1 MLLLLTAFVARGY
14 ADDTWTVAGS
24 AAALNGDT
32 DWAQDNTENDMV
44 ANGTTYTL
52 TVTGC
57 TLESG
62 VNYECKVV
70 KDHSWDVAYPS
81 ENYVF
86 TVDETAVYTVVYTL
100 DTEGGYDFN
109 VEVTKTGEAGEITHT
124 YTIAGVTSLLGVDWD
139 PTASE
144 FDMTSSNGVNYTLV
158 LTDKTLT
165 AGSYQFKVTVD
176 HGWGVSYPTNNATL
190 NISEDGTYTITFSFN
205 VETKEVGAIAE
216 KIEKPHTYTVV
227 GVSALLGEE
236 WTTTSTANVMTEGAD
251 GKFTLA
257 KENVMLLVGSYSY
270 KIWRDDDVWIPSGDD
285 KVLEITDNGYYTV
298 TFTYDPE
305 TNEPSAE
312 ATLTKSFYLADF
324 NLGDSFSTTSDHYFS
339 IARDWKHIAGAFDDD
354 GDPRYMSYTYYNN
367 QGVDE
372 TGTILAYKQYA
383 SENENSNNGTVVYD
397 MLVSPLVS
405 GEVSIQ
411 VKGSISA
418 SSSNPS
424 FIQFYKVN
432 ANGTEYG
439 DQITNVT
446 YKDANG
452 NTVDAI
458 NTTDWITAKITLSDE
473 TRIGVRGQ
481 YVYMDNFIA
490 ENATVMPEKKMKIVS
505 ASPTATTG
513 TIKWDQQPN
522 GKVLVK
528 YTVTVQNTG
537 ETELTVGDNGYS
549 VSIYNRKTGEVYGTT
564 NVPETLAPDA
574 TSAEFDVTAEV
585 EPSVW
590 PNSYTYINMDLKENI
605 SGSFV
610 MRAQST
616 YNEYAPKFVFRTAG
630 TQGTSNYYGDIAFG
644 KVSEETTKSFEVYN
658 DGTAPL
664 EVKTIT
670 VPEGFIVDNTGN
682 FTVEPKAKQ
691 VVNITL
697 PVTNP
702 GIFSGNLEIVYVD
715 KTGADV
721 TYTKAMT
728 GTVLDPTKNV
738 ITFDDGAGNAAY
750 PQGSVRYNTY
760 ISSEGIES
768 DKNYYLQGSTPN
780 PLYITPLM
788 TATAGEAISFDAM
801 YSSYSGHAVEVMIS
815 TDRQNWTTIQTISNI
830 NSSYNWTTYTATI
843 PEAGNY
849 YLGFKLTSSKID
861 NIYGLVYAPVPEHD
875 LLLVGSDIPTT
886 GKQNAEYT
894 ATVKVG
900 NVGPNV
906 ETAGSYTASLFVNGE
921 EVATANDVN
930 LPVAVISGN
939 YNNGEESNYTTLTFT
954 YKPHTPGTF
963 PAYIEVKSG
972 DAVITTEKVSLVV
985 EEEKLESGL
994 GLESNGTNNS
1004 TPLFLNYNNSES
1016 VSLYTAN
1023 VLKNNLGLKDG
1034 DKISSITFKGYK
1046 EADEHTTLLSVY
1058 YQWTD
1063 EESLTAPAENG
1074 LLDVSAMTP
1083 YVENELHVWAKGGSS
1098 AQLSDM
1104 YVMNFSEPL
1113 EYEDGKALRI
1123 VMRSLN
1129 QLNGSNYKQVYW
1141 EKSTIYQNP
1150 SVSGTYLNYRHNT
1163 DTSSGRDSETSY
1175 TNAIS
1180 ASWSSEYLP
1189 AIHLGLV
1196 VEPTTLAGTVTDGTN
1211 PVEGA
1216 TVTLRNEAND
1226 VEYAATTAADGTYS
1240 INVIQDKLAYK
1251 AVADAEGLVAPVQ
1264 NVASF
1269 DEALDFTLAEPEYG
1283 EVWTGEAEIADVTA
1297 GYFKYLAKAGDKL
1310 VISYVEEGAET
1321 NTLKFTKPNSW
1332 DNVHVYAWDANQTN
1346 VTAAWP
1352 GDVLS
1357 DPYMNEYGEQVFTYS
1372 VPANV
1377 VGVVFN
1383 NGGDA
1388 QTVDITD
1395 LSVTGYYTDGTFTEG
1410 KLNVFSWTD
1419 PSNAAV
1425 ELLDQSGNAIAEATL
1440 ADGTAEVELTEALM
1454 TKLAGDLYAMV
1465 KGSAANITKVELVE
1479 LQPISVSISASKYA
1493 TLYYQNVN
1501 LTIPEGVTA
1510 YAAVK
1515 NGNTIE
1521 LNEIADVI
1529 PAGVPVVIN
1538 GDAGTYDF
1546 QIAAE
1551 ADEFT
1556 GENDLTGT
1564 EEDVKD
1570 EEAGYKYYVLCWK
1583 DSSKSAVGFYFQS
1596 GSNGA
1601 YAQVKAHQAYMKI
1614 NASEAPAKGFDI
1626 FINGDATGIDSI
1638 ELGTLTDNDK
1648 VYTLSGVR
1656 VNANRVAK
1664 GVYIVNGQKVVIK

>member
-1 MLLLLTAFVARGY
+1 MKKIRFLILALVGLLGGVVSASGKTVYIQPNAWANDNAILSLW
-14 ADDTWTVAGS
+14 TWKVDNEVNSNEA
-24 AAALNGDT
+24 
-32 DWAQDNTENDMV
+32 WA
-44 ANGTTYTL
+44 TL
-52 TVTGC
+52 TEVQYENGI
-57 TLESG
+57 LKAELDDA
-62 VNYECKVV
+62 VNRMILVRGTAAN
-70 KDHSWDVAYPS
+70 SWDGKW
-81 ENYVF
+81 NQ
-86 TVDETAVYTVVYTL
+86 
-100 DTEGGYDFN
+100 
-109 VEVTKTGEAGEITHT
+109 TGDI
-124 YTIAGVTSLLGVDWD
+124 D
-139 PTASE
+139 
-144 FDMTSSNGVNYTLV
+144 
-158 LTDKTLT
+158 
-165 AGSYQFKVTVD
+165 
-176 HGWGVSYPTNNATL
+176 
-190 NISEDGTYTITFSFN
+190 ISD
-205 VETKEVGAIAE
+205 
-216 KIEKPHTYTVV
+216 
-227 GVSALLGEE
+227 
-236 WTTTSTANVMTEGAD
+236 AD
-251 GKFTLA
+251 GKLFVMGDIAACTYDVADYTEPLLRDYWVEGDAGLISEGWNATDGNKMANFTLT
-257 KENVMLLVGSYSY
+257 KNNVMLLVGTYGY
-270 KIWRDDDVWIPSGDD
+270 KVYCGYGEGSWYPASEN
-285 KVLEITDNGYYTV
+285 KTLEVTENGYYNV
-298 TFTYDPE
+298 TFTFDPA
-305 TNEPSAE
+305 TGEPSAV
-312 ATLTKSFYLADF
+312 ATLVKSFYIADF

-372 TGTILAYKQYA
+372 TGTILAYRQYA
-383 SENENSNNGTVVYD
+383 SENGNSSNGTVVYD

-418 SSSNPS
+418 TSSNPS
-424 FIQFYKVN
+424 FVQFYKVN

-458 NTTDWITAKITLSDE
+458 NTTDWITAKITLSEE

-490 ENATVMPEKKMKIVS
+490 ENATVMPEKKLKIVT

-564 NVPETLAPDA
+564 NVPETLAPNA

-630 TQGTSNYYGDIAFG
+630 TQGTSSYYGDIAFG

-664 EVKTIT
+664 QVKTIT

-760 ISSEGIES
+760 ISSEGTGS

-788 TATAGEAISFDAM
+788 TAEAGEAISFDAT
-801 YSSYSGHAVEVMIS
+801 YSSYSGHKVEVMIS
-815 TDRQNWTTIQTISNI
+815 TDRQNWTTIQTVSNI
-830 NSSYNWTTYTATI
+830 ASSYNWTTYTATI

-875 LLLVGSDIPTT
+875 LLFVGSDIPVT
-886 GKQNAEYT
+886 GTQNAEYT

-906 ETAGSYTASLFVNGE
+906 ETAGSYTASLYVNGE

-972 DAVITTEKVSLVV
+972 DAVVKTDEVEVTIA
-985 EEEKLESGL
+985 EEEIKSDATIEADGFS
-994 GLESNGTNNS
+994 NS
-1004 TPLFLNYNNSES
+1004 TPLNLYYKNSEA
-1016 VSLYTAN
+1016 VSLYTAAI
-1023 VLKNNLGLKDG
+1023 LKNNFGLTDG
-1034 DKISSITFKGYK
+1034 AKISSITYKGYGPSSS
-1046 EADEHTTLLSVY
+1046 HTTALKVWYEWTDDTEQVALSGSDAY
-1058 YQWTD
+1058 DTSNMISLID
-1063 EESLTAPAENG
+1063 EESHEWP
-1074 LLDVSAMTP
+1074 S
-1083 YVENELHVWAKGGSS
+1083 GGSS
-1098 AQLSDM
+1098 TAPIDLLTLTFDT
-1104 YVMNFSEPL
+1104 PI
-1113 EYEDGKALRI
+1113 EYKEGKALRI
-1123 VMRSLN
+1123 VIRSTYDGYK
-1129 QLNGSNYKQVYW
+1129 NGYYW
-1141 EKSTIYQNP
+1141 EKSSISTHP
-1150 SVSGTYLNYRHNT
+1150 ESGKFVTYRHQNDGT
-1163 DTSSGRDSETSY
+1163 AGVFTGSWTSD
-1175 TNAIS
+1175 N
-1180 ASWSSEYLP
+1180 LP
-1189 AIHLGLV
+1189 VIHLDLV

-1226 VEYAATTAADGTYS
+1226 VEYSATTAADGTYS

-1269 DEALDFTLAEPEYG
+1269 DEPVNFTLAEPAYG
-1283 EVWTGEAEIADVTA
+1283 DLWAGEAAIADVPA

-1310 VISYVEEGAET
+1310 VISYEEEGS
-1321 NTLKFTKPNSW
+1321 NVLKFTKPDSW
-1332 DNVHVYAWDANQTN
+1332 NNVNVYAWDANDQA

-1352 GDVLS
+1352 GTALS
-1357 DPYMNEYGEQVFTYS
+1357 NPELNEYGQQVFLYE
-1372 VPANV
+1372 VPSTVA
-1377 VGVVFN
+1377 GVIFN
-1383 NGGDA
+1383 NGDA

-1395 LSVTGYYTDGTFTEG
+1395 LSVTGYYTDGSYTDG
-1410 KLNVFSWTD
+1410 KLNVFPWTD
-1419 PSNAAV
+1419 TSNAAIQ
-1425 ELLDQSGNAIAEATL
+1425 LLDQSGNAIADATL

-1454 TKLAGDLYAMV
+1454 AKLAGGLYAMV

-1479 LQPISVSISASKYA
+1479 NVVTITMSSLKYA
-1493 TLYYQNVN
+1493 TLYYENVN
-1501 LTIPEGVTA
+1501 LVVPEGLVA
-1510 YAAVK
+1510 YAAVVGDK
-1515 NGNTIE
+1515 VDLQQFAAAG
-1521 LNEIADVI
+1521 DVI
-1529 PAGVPVVIN
+1529 PAGTPVVLGGEA
-1538 GDAGTYDF
+1538 GDYEFGITEETG
-1546 QIAAE
+1546 IAPA
-1551 ADEFT
+1551 T
-1556 GENDLTGT
+1556 NDLIGS
-1564 EEDVKD
+1564 EEGGKD
-1570 EEAGYKYYVLCWK
+1570 EEAGYKYYVLNRK
-1583 DSSKSAVGFYFQS
+1583 NGVAGFYFQK
-1596 GSNGA
+1596 GSAGA
-1601 YAQVKAHQAYMKI
+1601 YADVKPHQAYLKVD
-1614 NASEAPAKGFDI
+1614 ASLAKAGGYGFD
-1626 FINGDATGIDSI
+1626 DVATGIDSI
-1638 ELGTLTDNDK
+1638 DAGMLTDSDK

-1664 GVYIVNGQKVVIK
+1664 GVYVVNGQKVVIK

>member
-1 MLLLLTAFVARGY
+1 MKKIRFLILALVGLLGGVVSASGKTVYIQPNAWANDNAILSLW
-14 ADDTWTVAGS
+14 TWTVDNDVNSNEA
-24 AAALNGDT
+24 
-32 DWAQDNTENDMV
+32 WA
-44 ANGTTYTL
+44 TL
-52 TVTGC
+52 TEVQ
-57 TLESG
+57 
-62 VNYECKVV
+62 YENGILKAELDDAINRMILVRGTAAN
-70 KDHSWDVAYPS
+70 SWDDKW
-81 ENYVF
+81 NQ
-86 TVDETAVYTVVYTL
+86 
-100 DTEGGYDFN
+100 
-109 VEVTKTGEAGEITHT
+109 TGDIDISDADGKLFVMGD
-124 YTIAGVTSLLGVDWD
+124 IA
-139 PTASE
+139 
-144 FDMTSSNGVNYTLV
+144 
-158 LTDKTLT
+158 
-165 AGSYQFKVTVD
+165 
-176 HGWGVSYPTNNATL
+176 
-190 NISEDGTYTITFSFN
+190 DGTYDVADYTEPLLRDYW
-205 VETKEVGAIAE
+205 VEGDAGLISEGWNATDGNK
-216 KIEKPHTYTVV
+216 
-227 GVSALLGEE
+227 
-236 WTTTSTANVMTEGAD
+236 MTN
-251 GKFTLA
+251 FTLT
-257 KENVMLLVGSYSY
+257 KNNVMLLVGTYGY
-270 KIWRDDDVWIPSGDD
+270 KVYCGYGEGTWYPAGEN
-285 KVLEITDNGYYTV
+285 KTLEVTENGYYNV
-298 TFTYDPE
+298 TFTFDPA
-305 TNEPSAE
+305 TGEPSAE
-312 ATLTKSFYLADF
+312 ATLVKSFYIADF

-339 IARDWKHIAGAFDDD
+339 IARDWKHIAEAFDDD
-354 GDPRYMSYTYYNN
+354 GDPRYMTYSYDNN

-372 TGTILAYKQYA
+372 TGTILAYRQYA
-383 SENENSNNGTVVYD
+383 SENGNSSNGTVVHD

-458 NTTDWITAKITLSDE
+458 NTTDWITAKINLTEE

-481 YVYMDNFIA
+481 YVFMDNFIA
-490 ENATVMPEKKMKIVS
+490 ENATVMPEKKLKIVT

-564 NVPETLAPDA
+564 NVPETLAPNA

-630 TQGTSNYYGDIAFG
+630 TQGTSSYYGDIAFG

-664 EVKTIT
+664 QVKTIT

-691 VVNITL
+691 VVNISL

-760 ISSEGIES
+760 ISSEGTGS

-788 TATAGEAISFDAM
+788 TAEAGEAISFDAT

-963 PAYIEVKSG
+963 PAYIEVRSG
-972 DAVITTEKVSLVV
+972 DAVITTEEVSLVIA
-985 EEEKLESGL
+985 EEKVESEAGTAVS
-994 GLESNGTNNS
+994 GTTSN
-1004 TPLFLNYNNSES
+1004 TPLQLNYCNSES
-1016 VSLYTAN
+1016 VSLYTGEM
-1023 VLKNNLGLKDG
+1023 LGLKAG
-1034 DKISSITFKGYK
+1034 DKISSITWKGYCTNDK
-1046 EADEHTTLLSVY
+1046 QVETNLSIY
-1058 YQWTD
+1058 YEWTED
-1063 EESLTAPAENG
+1063 ASQTQPAAEMYNTSG
-1074 LLDVSAMTP
+1074 MIAL
-1083 YVENELHVWAKGGSS
+1083 VENQLTNWEKKGAYNSMVDYIVVN
-1098 AQLSDM
+1098 LD
-1104 YVMNFSEPL
+1104 EPIEFDGTKNL
-1113 EYEDGKALRI
+1113 RLVVRSINPEDKTT
-1123 VMRSLN
+1123 
-1129 QLNGSNYKQVYW
+1129 SNYK
-1141 EKSTIYQNP
+1141 
-1150 SVSGTYLNYRHNT
+1150 SVSFEKADVNGTWCYAFWNDNDRTLGGART
-1163 DTSSGRDSETSY
+1163 AQS
-1175 TNAIS
+1175 
-1180 ASWSSEYLP
+1180 LP

-1226 VEYAATTAADGTYS
+1226 VEYSATTAADGTYS
-1240 INVIQDKLAYK
+1240 IKVIQDKLAYK

-1269 DEALDFTLAEPEYG
+1269 DEPVNFTLAEPAYG
-1283 EVWTGEAEIADVTA
+1283 DLWAGEAAIADVPA

-1310 VISYVEEGAET
+1310 VISYEEEGS
-1321 NTLKFTKPNSW
+1321 NVLKFTKPDSW
-1332 DNVHVYAWDANQTN
+1332 NNVNVYAWDANGQE

-1352 GDVLS
+1352 GTALS
-1357 DPYMNEYGEQVFTYS
+1357 NSELNEYGQQVFLYE
-1372 VPANV
+1372 VPSTVA
-1377 VGVVFN
+1377 GVIFN
-1383 NGGDA
+1383 NGDA

-1395 LSVTGYYTDGTFTEG
+1395 LSVTGYYTDGTLTEG
-1410 KLNVFSWTD
+1410 KLNVFPWTD

-1440 ADGTAEVELTEALM
+1440 ADGTAEIELTEALM
-1454 TKLAGDLYAMV
+1454 TKLAGGLYAMV

-1479 LQPISVSISASKYA
+1479 NVVTITMSSLKYA
-1493 TLYYQNVN
+1493 TLYYENVN
-1501 LTIPEGVTA
+1501 LVVPEGLVA
-1510 YAAVK
+1510 YAAVVGDK
-1515 NGNTIE
+1515 VDLQQFAAAG
-1521 LNEIADVI
+1521 DVI
-1529 PAGVPVVIN
+1529 PAGTPVVLGGEA
-1538 GDAGTYDF
+1538 GDYEFGITEETG
-1546 QIAAE
+1546 IAPA
-1551 ADEFT
+1551 T
-1556 GENDLTGT
+1556 NDLIGS
-1564 EEDVKD
+1564 EEGGKD
-1570 EEAGYKYYVLCWK
+1570 EEAGYKYYVLNRK
-1583 DSSKSAVGFYFQS
+1583 NGVAGFYFQK
-1596 GSNGA
+1596 GSAGA
-1601 YAQVKAHQAYMKI
+1601 YADVKPHQAYLKVD
-1614 NASEAPAKGFDI
+1614 ASLAKAGGYGFD
-1626 FINGDATGIDSI
+1626 DVATGIDSI
-1638 ELGTLTDNDK
+1638 DAGMLTDNDK

>member
-1 MLLLLTAFVARGY
+1 MKKIRFLILALVGLLGGVVSASGKTVYIQPNAWANDNAILSLW
-14 ADDTWTVAGS
+14 TWTVDNDVNSNEA
-24 AAALNGDT
+24 
-32 DWAQDNTENDMV
+32 WA
-44 ANGTTYTL
+44 TL
-52 TVTGC
+52 TEVQ
-57 TLESG
+57 
-62 VNYECKVV
+62 YENGILKAELDDAINRMILVRGTAAN
-70 KDHSWDVAYPS
+70 SWDDKW
-81 ENYVF
+81 NQ
-86 TVDETAVYTVVYTL
+86 
-100 DTEGGYDFN
+100 
-109 VEVTKTGEAGEITHT
+109 TGDI
-124 YTIAGVTSLLGVDWD
+124 D
-139 PTASE
+139 
-144 FDMTSSNGVNYTLV
+144 
-158 LTDKTLT
+158 
-165 AGSYQFKVTVD
+165 
-176 HGWGVSYPTNNATL
+176 
-190 NISEDGTYTITFSFN
+190 ISD
-205 VETKEVGAIAE
+205 
-216 KIEKPHTYTVV
+216 
-227 GVSALLGEE
+227 
-236 WTTTSTANVMTEGAD
+236 AD
-251 GKFTLA
+251 GKLFVMGDIAAGTYDVADYTEPLLRDYWVEGDAGLISEGWNATDGNKMANFTLT
-257 KENVMLLVGSYSY
+257 KNNVMLLVGTYGY
-270 KIWRDDDVWIPSGDD
+270 KVYCGYGEGTWYPAGEN
-285 KVLEITDNGYYTV
+285 KTLEVTENGYYNV
-298 TFTYDPE
+298 TFTFDPA
-305 TNEPSAE
+305 TGEPSAE
-312 ATLTKSFYLADF
+312 ATLVKSFYIADF

-339 IARDWKHIAGAFDDD
+339 IARDWKHIAEAFDDD
-354 GDPRYMSYTYYNN
+354 GDPRYMTYSYYNN

-372 TGTILAYKQYA
+372 TGTILAYRQYA
-383 SENENSNNGTVVYD
+383 SENGNSSNGTVVHD

-439 DQITNVT
+439 DQITNVK
-446 YKDANG
+446 YFDAEG
-452 NTVDAI
+452 NEVDAI
-458 NTTDWITAKITLSDE
+458 NTTDWITAKINLTEE

-490 ENATVMPEKKMKIVS
+490 ENATVMPEKKLKLVS
-505 ASPTATTG
+505 VKPTDTTG
-513 TIKWDQQPN
+513 TLKFDQQPN
-522 GKVLVK
+522 GKILVK
-528 YTVTVQNTG
+528 FAVTVQNTG
-537 ETELTVGDNGYS
+537 ETSFAVGDEGYS
-549 VSIYNRKTGEVYGTT
+549 VSIYDRKFNTVYATTGIPEALAPNATSSEFEVTGEI
-564 NVPETLAPDA
+564 DK
-574 TSAEFDVTAEV
+574 DDW
-585 EPSVW
+585 PSSYPYYIY
-590 PNSYTYINMDLKENI
+590 PNIKENI

-644 KVSEETTKSFEVYN
+644 KVSEETTKSFEIYN

-682 FTVEPKAKQ
+682 FTIEPNAKQ
-691 VVNITL
+691 AVNITL

-750 PQGSVRYNTY
+750 PQGTVRYNTY
-760 ISSEGIES
+760 ISSEGTGS

-788 TATAGEAISFDAM
+788 TAEAGEAISFDAT
-801 YSSYSGHAVEVMIS
+801 YSSYSGHKVEVMIS
-815 TDRQNWTTIQTISNI
+815 TDRQNWTTIQTVSNI
-830 NSSYNWTTYTATI
+830 ASSYNWTTYTATI

-875 LLLVGSDIPTT
+875 LLFVDSDIPAT
-886 GKQNAEYT
+886 GTQNAEYT

-906 ETAGSYTASLFVNGE
+906 ETAGSYTASLYVNGE

-963 PAYIEVKSG
+963 PAYIEVRSG
-972 DAVITTEKVSLVV
+972 DAVITTEEVSLVIA
-985 EEEKLESGL
+985 EEKVESEAGTAVS
-994 GLESNGTNNS
+994 GTTSN
-1004 TPLFLNYNNSES
+1004 TPLQLNYCNSES
-1016 VSLYTAN
+1016 VSLYTGEM
-1023 VLKNNLGLKDG
+1023 LGLKAG
-1034 DKISSITFKGYK
+1034 DKISSITWKGYCTNDK
-1046 EADEHTTLLSVY
+1046 QVETNLSIY
-1058 YQWTD
+1058 YEWTED
-1063 EESLTAPAENG
+1063 ASQTQPAAEMYNTSG
-1074 LLDVSAMTP
+1074 MIAL
-1083 YVENELHVWAKGGSS
+1083 VENQLTTWEKKGAYNSMVDYIVVNLDKPIEFDGTKNLRLVVRSI
-1098 AQLSDM
+1098 
-1104 YVMNFSEPL
+1104 NP
-1113 EYEDGKALRI
+1113 EDKTT
-1123 VMRSLN
+1123 
-1129 QLNGSNYKQVYW
+1129 SNYK
-1141 EKSTIYQNP
+1141 
-1150 SVSGTYLNYRHNT
+1150 SVSFEKADVNGTWCYAFWNDNDRTLGGART
-1163 DTSSGRDSETSY
+1163 AQS
-1175 TNAIS
+1175 
-1180 ASWSSEYLP
+1180 LP

-1226 VEYAATTAADGTYS
+1226 VEYSATTAADGTYS
-1240 INVIQDKLAYK
+1240 IKVIQDKLAYK
-1251 AVADAEGLVAPVQ
+1251 AVADAEGLVGPVQ

-1269 DEALDFTLAEPEYG
+1269 DEPVNFTLAEPEYG

-1395 LSVTGYYTDGTFTEG
+1395 LNVTGYYTDGSLTEG

-1440 ADGTAEVELTEALM
+1440 ADGTAEIELTEALM
-1454 TKLAGDLYAMV
+1454 TKLAGGLYAMV

-1479 LQPISVSISASKYA
+1479 LQPISVTISASQYA

-1515 NGNTIE
+1515 NGNSIE
-1521 LNEIADVI
+1521 LNEIAGVI

-1546 QIAAE
+1546 QIADE

-1638 ELGTLTDNDK
+1638 ELSTLTDNDK
-1648 VYTLSGVR
+1648 VYTLSGIR

>member
-1 MLLLLTAFVARGY
+1 MKKIRFLILALVGLLGGVVSASGKTVYIQPNEWAKDNAILSLW
-14 ADDTWTVAGS
+14 TWTVANDVS
-24 AAALNGDT
+24 SNEA
-32 DWAQDNTENDMV
+32 WA
-44 ANGTTYTL
+44 TL
-52 TVTGC
+52 TEVQ
-57 TLESG
+57 
-62 VNYECKVV
+62 YENGILKAELDDAINRMILVRGTAAN
-70 KDHSWDVAYPS
+70 SWDD
-81 ENYVF
+81 N
-86 TVDETAVYTVVYTL
+86 DKW
-100 DTEGGYDFN
+100 N
-109 VEVTKTGEAGEITHT
+109 QTGDI
-124 YTIAGVTSLLGVDWD
+124 D
-139 PTASE
+139 
-144 FDMTSSNGVNYTLV
+144 
-158 LTDKTLT
+158 
-165 AGSYQFKVTVD
+165 
-176 HGWGVSYPTNNATL
+176 
-190 NISEDGTYTITFSFN
+190 ISD
-205 VETKEVGAIAE
+205 
-216 KIEKPHTYTVV
+216 
-227 GVSALLGEE
+227 
-236 WTTTSTANVMTEGAD
+236 AD
-251 GKFTLA
+251 GKLFVMGDIAGGTYDVADYTEPLLRDYWVEGDAGLISEGWNAADGNKMANFTLT
-257 KENVMLLVGSYSY
+257 KNNVMLLVGTYGY
-270 KIWRDDDVWIPSGDD
+270 KVYCGYGDGSWYPS
-285 KVLEITDNGYYTV
+285 VENETLEVTENGYYNV
-298 TFTYDPE
+298 TFTFDPA
-305 TNEPSAE
+305 TGEPSAV
-312 ATLTKSFYLADF
+312 ATLVKSFYIADF

-339 IARDWKHIAGAFDDD
+339 ISRDWKHIAGAFDDD

-372 TGTILAYKQYA
+372 TGTILAYRQYA
-383 SENENSNNGTVVYD
+383 SENGNSSNGTVVYD

-418 SSSNPS
+418 TSSNPS

-458 NTTDWITAKITLSDE
+458 NITDWITAKINLTE
-473 TRIGVRGQ
+473 KTRIGVRGQ
-481 YVYMDNFIA
+481 HVYMDNFIA
-490 ENATVMPEKKMKIVS
+490 ENAEVMPEKKLKLVS
-505 ASPTATTG
+505 VKPTDTTG
-513 TIKWDQQPN
+513 TLKFDQQPN
-522 GKVLVK
+522 GKILVK
-528 YTVTVQNTG
+528 FAVTVQNTG
-537 ETELTVGDNGYS
+537 ETSFAVGDEGYS
-549 VSIYNRKTGEVYGTT
+549 VSIYDRKFNTVYATTGIPEALAPNATSSEFEVTGEI
-564 NVPETLAPDA
+564 DK
-574 TSAEFDVTAEV
+574 DDW
-585 EPSVW
+585 PSYPYYIY
-590 PNSYTYINMDLKENI
+590 PNIKENI

-610 MRAQST
+610 IRAQST

-630 TQGTSNYYGDIAFG
+630 TQGTSNYSGDIAFG

-682 FTVEPKAKQ
+682 FTIEPKAKQ

-760 ISSEGIES
+760 ISFEGTGS

-788 TATAGEAISFDAM
+788 TATAGEAISFDAT
-801 YSSYSGHAVEVMIS
+801 YSKSEHAVEVMIS

-972 DAVITTEKVSLVV
+972 DAVITTEEVSLVIA
-985 EEEKLESGL
+985 EEKVESEAGTAVS
-994 GLESNGTNNS
+994 GTTSN
-1004 TPLFLNYNNSES
+1004 TPLQLNYCNSES
-1016 VSLYTAN
+1016 VSLYTGEM
-1023 VLKNNLGLKDG
+1023 LGLKAG
-1034 DKISSITFKGYK
+1034 DKISSITWKGYCTSDK
-1046 EADEHTTLLSVY
+1046 QVETNLSIY
-1058 YQWTD
+1058 YEWTED
-1063 EESLTAPAENG
+1063 ASQTQPAAEMYNTSG
-1074 LLDVSAMTP
+1074 MIAL
-1083 YVENELHVWAKGGSS
+1083 VENQLTNWEKKGAYNSMVDYIVVN
-1098 AQLSDM
+1098 LD
-1104 YVMNFSEPL
+1104 EPIEFDGTKNL
-1113 EYEDGKALRI
+1113 RLVVRSINPEDKTT
-1123 VMRSLN
+1123 
-1129 QLNGSNYKQVYW
+1129 SNYK
-1141 EKSTIYQNP
+1141 
-1150 SVSGTYLNYRHNT
+1150 SVSFEKADVNGTWCYAFWNDYDRTLGGART
-1163 DTSSGRDSETSY
+1163 AQS
-1175 TNAIS
+1175 
-1180 ASWSSEYLP
+1180 LP

-1226 VEYAATTAADGTYS
+1226 VEYSATTAADGTYS
-1240 INVIQDKLAYK
+1240 IKVIQDKLAYK

-1321 NTLKFTKPNSW
+1321 NTLKFTKPYSW

-1395 LSVTGYYTDGTFTEG
+1395 LNVTGYYTDGSLTEG

-1425 ELLDQSGNAIAEATL
+1425 ELLDQSGNTIAEATL
-1440 ADGTAEVELTEALM
+1440 TDGTAEVELTEALM

-1479 LQPISVSISASKYA
+1479 LQPISVTISASQYA

-1515 NGNTIE
+1515 NGNSIE
-1521 LNEIADVI
+1521 LNEIAGVI

-1538 GDAGTYDF
+1538 GEAGTYDF

-1551 ADEFT
+1551 ANEFT

-1638 ELGTLTDNDK
+1638 ELSTLNDNDK